1 MTISR
6 GDGEDDDDDDDEDE
20 EHAMF
25 APHALAAAQL
35 YVSLL
40 QLPSSFALFR

>member
-1 MTISR
+1 MTVSR
-6 GDGEDDDDDDDEDE
+6 GDDEEDEEE

-35 YVSLL
+35 YFSLL